1 MTMMQSIFFDTWN
14 TLTLEVFELAQD
26 RTRLVKVRLQGEPED
41 VEELRK
47 LLLEKCPELVL
58 GKAREGTNPRYA
70 HNQKWSSYG
79 NYIFGIIR
87 KRRKVE

>member
-1 MTMMQSIFFDTWN
+1 MPSIFFDTWN
-14 TLTLEVFELAQD
+14 TLTLEVFEVAKD
-26 RTRLVKVRLQGEPED
+26 RTRLVKVRLQGEPDD

-47 LLLEKCPELVL
+47 IFLEKFPELVL
-58 GKAREGTNPRYA
+58 GKAREGTNPKYA